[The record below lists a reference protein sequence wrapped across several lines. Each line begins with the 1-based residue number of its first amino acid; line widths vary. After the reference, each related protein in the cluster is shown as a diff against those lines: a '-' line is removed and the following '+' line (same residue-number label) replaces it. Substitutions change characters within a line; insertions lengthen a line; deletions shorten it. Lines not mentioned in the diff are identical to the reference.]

1 MSSSETEVASEP
13 VAEVINPHAAGRFVL
28 LCEHA
33 SNHIP
38 ETLDGLGLDEAAKR
52 SHVAWDPGAAELAR
66 AMSDR
71 LDAPLVLARI
81 SRLVYDCNRP
91 PHADAAMPARSELYD
106 VPGNANLSEADRK
119 ARVCNYY
126 DPFCEVVSDTLDRAG
141 PDVTLVT
148 IHTFTPVYYHKP
160 RDVEIGILHD
170 SDRRLADLMLASAS
184 DHGDHLVRRNEPYS
198 PEDGVTHSLKLH
210 AIRRGLSNVMLEVRN
225 DLVATADDQARMA
238 DMLSG
243 WLTQCVSDLTASAEM
258 AS

>member
-38 ETLDGLGLDEAAKR
+38 EALDGLGLDQAAKM

-71 LDAPLVLARI
+71 LNAPLVLARI
-81 SRLVYDCNRP
+81 SRLAYDCNRP
-91 PHADAAMPARSELYD
+91 PHAAAAMPARSELYD
-106 VPGNANLSEADRK
+106 IPGNANLSETDRE
-119 ARVCNYY
+119 ARVRNYY
-126 DPFCEVVSDTLDRAG
+126 DPFCTVVSDTMDKAG
-141 PDVTLVT
+141 PNATLVT

-170 SDRRLADLMLASAS
+170 TDRRLADLMLASAD
-184 DHGDHLVRRNEPYS
+184 DHSDHLVRRNEPYA

-210 AIRRGLSNVMLEVRN
+210 GIKRGLANVMLEVRN
-225 DLVATADDQARMA
+225 DLVATADDQAKMA

-243 WLTQCVSDLTASAEM
+243 WLSTSLDALTANAEM